1 MSSPSSSIPSKKLS
15 FSSLIIPCVLLHFQP
30 LPIRKMPPVELDSI
44 SHVVTEFVHTVKED
58 ILEPIF
64 TRSKAKETDAPLLDP
79 IVDDVEVP
87 SAPVV
92 TSEDLSVPTIAE
104 PPSEM
109 EMVVSGFI
117 DEVASYTLVRTALKT
132 VDYALD
138 ICEKVVKVNVPPATK
153 YVQKLRRYLRVVRHA
168 GRRHARARGGNVDNK
183 KTRALRDLPSRRKK
197 AMREASITGYFA
209 DFFQVNFLLHFLGLE
224 LTCDSGAPAKHKPDG
239 HETDDEESTVYK
251 LMKEY
256 DSQDDD
262 DYVPSDSSEDSME
275 YESDS
280 ENETT
285 QDKLNKHY
293 EEKDDE
299 DYVPSG
305 EESKESIE
313 YNSEAE
319 VSDDAEESQDAEDS
333 QEKVV
338 SQEAVEIKDAV
349 EEVAEADSQEEVA
362 EADSQEE
369 TCDETEA
376 RKDST
381 SSVESTTVDKLME
394 DCDDDLS
401 QEDPDYVP
409 EEKSEE
415 DSCEY
420 NSDEE
425 AIKEDKPVEVDE
437 EVSQDSDAHLEVSQ
451 DDDSQ
456 EDSQEM
462 EEEIVTGLKKAL
474 DSSQE
479 SKEDPQEV
487 EEEVVISQVSTKALD
502 SSQESKEDSQE
513 VEEEVVISQ
522 GSKRALDSSQE
533 SKDDTEEEI
542 VVVDGADI
550 ES

>member
-1 MSSPSSSIPSKKLS
+1 MSSPSSSIPSKKISWSPLG
-15 FSSLIIPCVLLHFQP
+15 SLVSYLHFQP

-138 ICEKVVKVNVPPATK
+138 ICEKVVKVNAPPATK

-275 YESDS
+275 YDSD
-280 ENETT
+280 
-285 QDKLNKHY
+285 
-293 EEKDDE
+293 
-299 DYVPSG
+299 
-305 EESKESIE
+305 
-313 YNSEAE
+313 AE
-319 VSDDAEESQDAEDS
+319 VSDDAEESQDTEDI

-338 SQEAVEIKDAV
+338 SQEAVEIKDAI
-349 EEVAEADSQEEVA
+349 EEVAEEVA

-425 AIKEDKPVEVDE
+425 AIKEDKPVE
-437 EVSQDSDAHLEVSQ
+437 
-451 DDDSQ
+451 
-456 EDSQEM
+456 
-462 EEEIVTGLKKAL
+462 
-474 DSSQE
+474 
-479 SKEDPQEV
+479 
-487 EEEVVISQVSTKALD
+487 
-502 SSQESKEDSQE
+502 
-513 VEEEVVISQ
+513 
-522 GSKRALDSSQE
+522 
-533 SKDDTEEEI
+533 
-542 VVVDGADI
+542 
-550 ES
+550 

>member
-1 MSSPSSSIPSKKLS
+1 MSSPSSSIPSKKISWSPLG
-15 FSSLIIPCVLLHFQP
+15 SLVSYLHFQP

-168 GRRHARARGGNVDNK
+168 GRRHARARGGKVDNK

-224 LTCDSGAPAKHKPDG
+224 LTCDSGAPAKQKSDG

-256 DSQDDD
+256 DSQDDG
-262 DYVPSDSSEDSME
+262 DYFPSDSSEDSME

-285 QDKLNKHY
+285 EDKLNKHY
-293 EEKDDE
+293 PEQNDE
-299 DYVPSG
+299 DYVPSE

-313 YNSEAE
+313 YNSDAE
-319 VSDDAEESQDAEDS
+319 VSQDAEESQEEAE
-333 QEKVV
+333 
-338 SQEAVEIKDAV
+338 SQEAVESHEGAEIKDC
-349 EEVAEADSQEEVA
+349 EEVYEEG
-362 EADSQEE
+362 
-369 TCDETEA
+369 
-376 RKDST
+376 RRNST
-381 SSVESTTVDKLME
+381 SSVESTTVDKLMKVS
-394 DCDDDLS
+394 DDDVS

-409 EEKSEE
+409 EEKSE

-425 AIKEDKPVEVDE
+425 AIKDDAEDDEPVEVAE
-437 EVSQDSDAHLEVSQ
+437 EVSQ
-451 DDDSQ
+451 DDSQ
-456 EDSQEM
+456 EDSQE
-462 EEEIVTGLKKAL
+462 V
-474 DSSQE
+474 SQ
-479 SKEDPQEV
+479 
-487 EEEVVISQVSTKALD
+487 
-502 SSQESKEDSQE
+502 EDSQE
-513 VEEEVVISQ
+513 AEELKESEIVIVNEAES
-522 GSKRALDSSQE
+522 LEDSQE
-533 SKDDTEEEI
+533 AEELKESEI
-542 VVVDGADI
+542 VMVNEADI

>member
-1 MSSPSSSIPSKKLS
+1 MSSPSSSIPSKKISWSPLG
-15 FSSLIIPCVLLHFQP
+15 SLVSYLHFQP

-138 ICEKVVKVNVPPATK
+138 ICEKVVKVNAPSATK

-183 KTRALRDLPSRRKK
+183 KTRALRDLPSRRK

-224 LTCDSGAPAKHKPDG
+224 LTCDSGAPAKHKSDG

-262 DYVPSDSSEDSME
+262 DYFPSDSSEDSME
-275 YESDS
+275 YD
-280 ENETT
+280 
-285 QDKLNKHY
+285 
-293 EEKDDE
+293 
-299 DYVPSG
+299 
-305 EESKESIE
+305 
-313 YNSEAE
+313 
-319 VSDDAEESQDAEDS
+319 
-333 QEKVV
+333 
-338 SQEAVEIKDAV
+338 
-349 EEVAEADSQEEVA
+349 
-362 EADSQEE
+362 
-369 TCDETEA
+369 
-376 RKDST
+376 
-381 SSVESTTVDKLME
+381 
-394 DCDDDLS
+394 
-401 QEDPDYVP
+401 
-409 EEKSEE
+409 
-415 DSCEY
+415 
-420 NSDEE
+420 
-425 AIKEDKPVEVDE
+425 
-437 EVSQDSDAHLEVSQ
+437 SQ
-451 DDDSQ
+451 DDDDYFPS
-456 EDSQEM
+456 
-462 EEEIVTGLKKAL
+462 
-474 DSSQE
+474 DSSE
-479 SKEDPQEV
+479 
-487 EEEVVISQVSTKALD
+487 
-502 SSQESKEDSQE
+502 
-513 VEEEVVISQ
+513 
-522 GSKRALDSSQE
+522 
-533 SKDDTEEEI
+533 
-542 VVVDGADI
+542 
-550 ES
+550 